1 MLFLWPPGNRRSS
14 ERPGLFCSG
23 PLLADPPPSR
33 MSCCGSWPGVVSVAL
48 ASSWWSSLSCPKG
61 QALWVWDALLG
72 RVGGMGRCPLLQGDH
87 LGRGQCVGE
96 MGTPLG
102 ETPEDWPHACKS
114 VFIAGGHHGAA
125 MSPGLLSLNQPSDEG
140 VAEIKLMI

>member
-1 MLFLWPPGNRRSS
+1 MARGSQC
-14 ERPGLFCSG
+14 RPSLVLVVF
-23 PLLADPPPSR
+23 PVFPPSL
-33 MSCCGSWPGVVSVAL
+33 PGT
-48 ASSWWSSLSCPKG
+48 PKG

-87 LGRGQCVGE
+87 LGRGQCVRE

-102 ETPEDWPHACKS
+102 ERPEDWPHACKS